1 MKSSAHQLNCL
12 RGKWTQIFE
21 ELCQQEKLITEG
33 NFTLNQYLTIYF
45 SNAKLFLS
53 PVVFEKYSRITSK
66 YISPLLGEVNIR
78 EIKPIH
84 IQCFVNLLRQME
96 YSSSTVRRYYTICQS
111 VMRSAYK
118 LGIINENPADNRRI
132 TLPEIT
138 EKETEI
144 FAPEEVKVM
153 FDFLENEPLKLK
165 LLIHLAINTGCRRG
179 ELVALKWSDLDFST
193 GIVTVSRS
201 NYKLKGEEIK
211 SKSTKSNKIRRIA
224 LSSYCISLL
233 KQYRKE
239 QANDKISC
247 DDWIFTQ
254 SNGNPMYP
262 TTPTL
267 QFSRFLKKYNLPH
280 KKFHS
285 LRHTSATLLL
295 INGNDIKSVG
305 QRLGHTQIKTTNRY
319 VHAIAAADKKAANT
333 FEAMF
338 GTYNSKNI

>member
-1 MKSSAHQLNCL
+1 MKSSAHQLNYL
-12 RGKWTQIFE
+12 YDEWTQIFE
-21 ELCQQEKLITEG
+21 QLCQQEKFITDG
-33 NFTLNQYLTIYF
+33 SITLNQYLTIYF
-45 SNAKLFLS
+45 SNAKNFLS
-53 PVVFEKYSRITSK
+53 PIVFEKYDRIISK
-66 YISPLLGEVNIR
+66 YISPLFGAMSIR

-84 IQCFVNLLRQME
+84 IQCFINLLCQME
-96 YSSSTVRRYYTICQS
+96 YSGSTVRRYYTILQS
-111 VMRSAYK
+111 IMRSAYK
-118 LGIINENPADNRRI
+118 LGVILDNPADNRRI
-132 TLPEIT
+132 TLPVIA

-144 FAPEEVKVM
+144 FTPEEVKVM

-201 NYKLKGEEIK
+201 NYKLKGEKIQ
-211 SKSTKSNKIRRIA
+211 SKSTKSNKIRRIV

-233 KQYRKE
+233 KQHQKE

-319 VHAIAAADKKAANT
+319 VHAVAAADKKAANT

-338 GTYNSKNI
+338 GTYDSKNI